1 MPRAPALDPRAL
13 YLNLMER
20 CILNLIY
27 EDPPD
32 DNWSPPGY
40 DAGRRT
46 LGLGW
51 PSQAHSMIGAHRI
64 SNLRTLV
71 ERVLK
76 ERVPGDLIETG
87 VWRGGACIY
96 MRAILLAHGVTDRR
110 VFAADSFEGLP
121 PPDPERYPHDAGNDL
136 YTLPQL
142 SVSLEEVRA
151 NFEKYALLD
160 DQVVFLKGWFKDTL
174 PKAPIEK
181 LAILRLDGDLY
192 ESTMDGLVHLYDKV
206 SPGGFVIVDDYNLP
220 GSRQAV
226 SDFRVRRGLGEP
238 IVNIDNSGVYWQKI
252 TAGGGRRRRRG

>member
-1 MPRAPALDPRAL
+1 
-13 YLNLMER
+13 MER

-32 DNWSPPGY
+32 DPWSPPGY
-40 DAGRRT
+40 DAERRAF
-46 LGLGW
+46 GVDW
-51 PSQAHSMIGAHRI
+51 PSQAHSMIGVHRI

-121 PPDPERYPHDAGNDL
+121 PPDPEKYPHDVDNDL
-136 YTLPQL
+136 HTFPQL

-160 DQVVFLKGWFKDTL
+160 DQVVFLKGWFRDTL
-174 PKAPIEK
+174 PSAPIER

-220 GSRQAV
+220 GTYQAV
-226 SDFRVRRGLGEP
+226 LDFRVRRGLGEP
-238 IVNIDNSGVYWQKI
+238 IINIDNAGAYWQKLA
-252 TAGGGRRRRRG
+252 TERGRRRRRG